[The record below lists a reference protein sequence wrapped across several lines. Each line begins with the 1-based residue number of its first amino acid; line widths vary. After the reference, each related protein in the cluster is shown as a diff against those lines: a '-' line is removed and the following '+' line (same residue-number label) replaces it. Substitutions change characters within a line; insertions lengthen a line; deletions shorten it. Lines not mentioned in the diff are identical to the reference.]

1 MPVTHFVMSTSLVL
15 LHWQHMVSV
24 SVKCSI
30 MTLFA
35 RNLRVRLGVFE
46 RISTITLEVQDES
59 LSVQMSTALGFL

>member
-15 LHWQHMVSV
+15 LQHMVSV
-24 SVKCSI
+24 SVECSI

-35 RNLRVRLGVFE
+35 RNLRVRLEVFE
-46 RISTITLEVQDES
+46 RISTINLEVQDES